1 MMQRLLIVLTMVLF
15 SGTCLA
21 QDLFFT
27 NIASRNT
34 SPVFL
39 KDPSPGLGTG
49 SAAPR
54 GLRMRNT
61 GRALT
66 ICGGALAIGGIIM
79 MNSAD
84 ELYYTTTSGPSGTVE
99 EGDPKGALGVLMT
112 VAGVGMAVPGII
124 FWSKGQKKYNRYL
137 EQQRVSFNST
147 ASGLSLRYSF

>member
-1 MMQRLLIVLTMVLF
+1 MMQRLLIVLAMVF
-15 SGTCLA
+15 SSGVCLA
-21 QDLFFT
+21 QDLVFT
-27 NIASRNT
+27 SVSSQHT

-39 KDPSPGLGTG
+39 KDPSPVFGMG

-66 ICGGALAIGGIIM
+66 LCGGALAIGGILM

-84 ELYYTTTSGPSGTVE
+84 ELYYTTTSGPSGVVE

-112 VAGVGMAVPGII
+112 VAGVGMTVPGII

-137 EQQRVSFNST
+137 EQQQVSLNST
-147 ASGLSLRYSF
+147 ASGLALRYSF